1 MPSYQPNP
9 NPHQP
14 GRPNPHC
21 YPPRMPIVVQK
32 YGGTSVGDT
41 DRIRGVAD
49 RIVRARE
56 QGQDVVVVVSAM
68 GETTDDLL
76 DKASDITPVPEPRE
90 LDMLLTAGERI
101 AMSLL
106 AIAVNARGCRAASYT
121 GSQAGI
127 ITDTQ
132 HGKARI
138 VEIRPTRIK
147 ESLDAGNVVILAGF
161 QGLSTEYDITTLGRG
176 GSDTTAVAM
185 AAALGAEVCEIYTD
199 VDGVFTADPRTHP
212 EARRIDRI
220 SYEEMLELAAAGA
233 RVLQLR
239 CVEYA
244 RRHGVRIHVRNS
256 LGEQPGTW
264 VDEDEEASTG
274 MLESALI
281 RGVALDVEE
290 AKVTLDEVPDRPGIA
305 AAIFKAVAAEGIHVD
320 MIVQNVSHDGRT
332 DLSFTIPRADLH
344 RLDAVL
350 EGIVTDVGA
359 LRYETDDAIAKLS
372 LVGAGIK
379 SNPGVAADMFDALAA
394 EGINI
399 DMISTSSIRISCV
412 IRAEDGERAVRAVH
426 QRFGLD
432 GATLDEEA

>member
-1 MPSYQPNP
+1 
-9 NPHQP
+9 
-14 GRPNPHC
+14 
-21 YPPRMPIVVQK
+21 MPIVVQK

-41 DRIRGVAD
+41 DRISVIAD

-68 GETTDDLL
+68 GRTTDDLL
-76 DKASDITPVPEPRE
+76 EKASDITSTPEPRE

-101 AMSLL
+101 AMSLV

-138 VEIRPTRIK
+138 VEIRPQRIK

-176 GSDTTAVAM
+176 GSDTTAV
-185 AAALGAEVCEIYTD
+185 GADVCEIYTD

-212 EARRIDRI
+212 EARKIDRI

-256 LGEQPGTW
+256 LGERPGTW
-264 VDEDEEASTG
+264 VDGADASDGTGAKEEHA

-305 AAIFKAVAAEGIHVD
+305 ASIFKAVAAEGIHVD
-320 MIVQNVSHDGRT
+320 MIVQNISHDGRT
-332 DLSFTIPRADLH
+332 DLSFTIPRADVP
-344 RLDAVL
+344 RVNAVL
-350 EGIVTDVGA
+350 ESIVADVGA
-359 LRYETDDAIAKLS
+359 LRFETDDAIAKLS

-399 DMISTSSIRISCV
+399 EMISTSSIRISCV

>member
-1 MPSYQPNP
+1 
-9 NPHQP
+9 
-14 GRPNPHC
+14 
-21 YPPRMPIVVQK
+21 MPIVVQK

-41 DRIRGVAD
+41 DRISVIAD

-68 GETTDDLL
+68 GRTTDDLL
-76 DKASDITPVPEPRE
+76 EKASDITSTPEPRE

-101 AMSLL
+101 AMSLV

-138 VEIRPTRIK
+138 VEIRPQRIK
-147 ESLDAGNVVILAGF
+147 ESLEAGNVVILAGF

-185 AAALGAEVCEIYTD
+185 AAALGADVCEIYTD

-212 EARRIDRI
+212 EARKIDRI

-264 VDEDEEASTG
+264 VDGAEDGAENGARADEEESTA

-305 AAIFKAVAAEGIHVD
+305 ASIFKAVAAEGIHVD
-320 MIVQNVSHDGRT
+320 MIVQNISHDGRT
-332 DLSFTIPRADLH
+332 DLSFTIPRADVP
-344 RLDAVL
+344 RVNAVL
-350 EGIVTDVGA
+350 ESIVADVGA
-359 LRYETDDAIAKLS
+359 LRFETDDAIAKLS

-399 DMISTSSIRISCV
+399 EMISTSSIRISCV

>member
-1 MPSYQPNP
+1 
-9 NPHQP
+9 
-14 GRPNPHC
+14 
-21 YPPRMPIVVQK
+21 MPIVVQK

-76 DKASDITPVPEPRE
+76 DKASDITPAPEPRE

-264 VDEDEEASTG
+264 VDDDEEASTG

-332 DLSFTIPRADLH
+332 DLSFTIPRADLQ

-412 IRAEDGERAVRAVH
+412 IRAEDGDRAVRAVH

>member
-1 MPSYQPNP
+1 
-9 NPHQP
+9 
-14 GRPNPHC
+14 
-21 YPPRMPIVVQK
+21 MPIVVQK

-41 DRIRGVAD
+41 DRISAIAD

-68 GETTDDLL
+68 GRTTDDLL
-76 DKASDITPVPEPRE
+76 EKASDITSTPEPRE

-101 AMSLL
+101 AMSLV

-138 VEIRPTRIK
+138 VEIRPQRIK

-185 AAALGAEVCEIYTD
+185 AAALGADVCEIYTY

-212 EARRIDRI
+212 EARKIDRI

-264 VDEDEEASTG
+264 VDGADGSDDTGAKEEHA

-305 AAIFKAVAAEGIHVD
+305 ASIFKAVAAEGIHVD
-320 MIVQNVSHDGRT
+320 MIVQNISHDGRT
-332 DLSFTIPRADLH
+332 DLSFTIPRADVP
-344 RLDAVL
+344 RVNAVL
-350 EGIVTDVGA
+350 ESIVADVGA
-359 LRYETDDAIAKLS
+359 LRFETDDAIAKLS

-399 DMISTSSIRISCV
+399 EMISTSSIRISFV

>member
-1 MPSYQPNP
+1 
-9 NPHQP
+9 
-14 GRPNPHC
+14 
-21 YPPRMPIVVQK
+21 MPIVVQK

-41 DRIRGVAD
+41 DRISSVAD

-76 DKASDITPVPEPRE
+76 DKASDITPAPEPRE

>member
-1 MPSYQPNP
+1 
-9 NPHQP
+9 
-14 GRPNPHC
+14 
-21 YPPRMPIVVQK
+21 MPIVVQK

-41 DRIRGVAD
+41 DRISVIAD

-56 QGQDVVVVVSAM
+56 QGRDVVVVVSAM
-68 GETTDDLL
+68 GRTTDDLL
-76 DKASDITPVPEPRE
+76 EKASDITSTPEPRE

-101 AMSLL
+101 AMSLV

-138 VEIRPTRIK
+138 VEIRPQRIK

-185 AAALGAEVCEIYTD
+185 AAALGADVCEIYTD

-212 EARRIDRI
+212 EARKIDRI

-256 LGEQPGTW
+256 LGERPGTW
-264 VDEDEEASTG
+264 VDGADGSDDTGAKEEHA

-305 AAIFKAVAAEGIHVD
+305 ASIFKAVAAEGIHVD
-320 MIVQNVSHDGRT
+320 MIVQNISHDGRT
-332 DLSFTIPRADLH
+332 DLSFTIPRADVP
-344 RLDAVL
+344 RVNAVL
-350 EGIVTDVGA
+350 EGIVADVGA
-359 LRYETDDAIAKLS
+359 LRFETDDAIAKLS

-379 SNPGVAADMFDALAA
+379 SNPGVAADLFDALAA

-399 DMISTSSIRISCV
+399 EMISTSSIRISCV

-426 QRFGLD
+426 TRFGLD

>member
-1 MPSYQPNP
+1 
-9 NPHQP
+9 
-14 GRPNPHC
+14 
-21 YPPRMPIVVQK
+21 MPIVVQK

-41 DRIRGVAD
+41 DRISAIAD

-68 GETTDDLL
+68 GRTTDDLL
-76 DKASDITPVPEPRE
+76 EKASDITSTPEPRE

-101 AMSLL
+101 AMSLV

-138 VEIRPTRIK
+138 VEIRPQRIK

-185 AAALGAEVCEIYTD
+185 TAALGADVCEIYTD

-212 EARRIDRI
+212 EARKIDRI

-264 VDEDEEASTG
+264 VDEEESTA

-320 MIVQNVSHDGRT
+320 MIVQNISHDGRT
-332 DLSFTIPRADLH
+332 DLSFTIPRADVP
-344 RLDAVL
+344 RVNAVL
-350 EGIVTDVGA
+350 ESIVADVGA
-359 LRYETDDAIAKLS
+359 LRFETDDAIAKLS

-399 DMISTSSIRISCV
+399 EMISTSSIRISCV

>member
-1 MPSYQPNP
+1 
-9 NPHQP
+9 
-14 GRPNPHC
+14 
-21 YPPRMPIVVQK
+21 MPIVVQK

-41 DRIRGVAD
+41 DRISVIAD

-68 GETTDDLL
+68 GRTTDDLL
-76 DKASDITPVPEPRE
+76 EKASDITSTPEPRE

-101 AMSLL
+101 AMSLV

-138 VEIRPTRIK
+138 VEIRPQRIK

-185 AAALGAEVCEIYTD
+185 AAALGADVCEIYTD

-212 EARRIDRI
+212 EARKIDRI

-264 VDEDEEASTG
+264 VDGAEDGAENGARADEEESTA

-305 AAIFKAVAAEGIHVD
+305 ASIFKAVAAEGIHVD
-320 MIVQNVSHDGRT
+320 MIVQNISHDGRT
-332 DLSFTIPRADLH
+332 DLSFTIPRADVP
-344 RLDAVL
+344 RVNAVL
-350 EGIVTDVGA
+350 ESIVADVGA
-359 LRYETDDAIAKLS
+359 LRFETDDAIAKLS

-399 DMISTSSIRISCV
+399 EMISTSSIRISCV

>member
-1 MPSYQPNP
+1 
-9 NPHQP
+9 
-14 GRPNPHC
+14 
-21 YPPRMPIVVQK
+21 MPIVVQK

-76 DKASDITPVPEPRE
+76 DKASDITPAPEPRE

-332 DLSFTIPRADLH
+332 DLSFTIPRADLD

>member
-1 MPSYQPNP
+1 
-9 NPHQP
+9 
-14 GRPNPHC
+14 
-21 YPPRMPIVVQK
+21 MPIVVQK

-41 DRIRGVAD
+41 DRISSVAD

-56 QGQDVVVVVSAM
+56 RGQDVVAVVSAM

-76 DKASDITPVPEPRE
+76 EKASDITPVPEPRE

-106 AIAVNARGCRAASYT
+106 AIAVNARGCKAASYT

-138 VEIRPTRIK
+138 VEIRPARIK

-161 QGLSTEYDITTLGRG
+161 QGLSTDYDITTLGRG

-185 AAALGAEVCEIYTD
+185 AAALGADVCEIYTD

-212 EARRIDRI
+212 EARKIDHI

-244 RRHGVRIHVRNS
+244 RRHGVKIHVRNS
-256 LGEQPGTW
+256 LGDQPGTW
-264 VDEDEEASTG
+264 VDEDEEGTTG

-281 RGVALDVEE
+281 RGVALDTEE

-320 MIVQNVSHDGRT
+320 MIVQNISHDGRT
-332 DLSFTIPRADLH
+332 DLSFTVPRADLT
-344 RLDAVL
+344 RLNAVL
-350 EGIVTDVGA
+350 DGIVTDVGA
-359 LRYETDDAIAKLS
+359 LRYETDAAIAKLS

-399 DMISTSSIRISCV
+399 GMISTSSIRISCV

>member
-1 MPSYQPNP
+1 
-9 NPHQP
+9 
-14 GRPNPHC
+14 
-21 YPPRMPIVVQK
+21 MPIVVQK

-41 DRIRGVAD
+41 DRISSVAD

-56 QGQDVVVVVSAM
+56 RGQDVVAVVSAM

-76 DKASDITPVPEPRE
+76 EKASDITPVPEPRE

-106 AIAVNARGCRAASYT
+106 AIAVNARGCKAASYT

-138 VEIRPTRIK
+138 VEIRPARIK

-161 QGLSTEYDITTLGRG
+161 QGLSTDYDITTLGRG

-185 AAALGAEVCEIYTD
+185 AAALGADVCEIYTD

-212 EARRIDRI
+212 EARKIDHI

-244 RRHGVRIHVRNS
+244 RRHGVKIHVRNS
-256 LGEQPGTW
+256 LGDQPGTW
-264 VDEDEEASTG
+264 VEEDEEGTTG

-281 RGVALDVEE
+281 RGVALDTEE

-305 AAIFKAVAAEGIHVD
+305 ASIFKAVAAEGIHVD
-320 MIVQNVSHDGRT
+320 MIVQNISHDGRT
-332 DLSFTIPRADLH
+332 DLSFTVPRADLT
-344 RLDAVL
+344 RLNAVL
-350 EGIVTDVGA
+350 DGIVTDVGA
-359 LRYETDDAIAKLS
+359 LRYETDAAIAKLS

-399 DMISTSSIRISCV
+399 GMISTSSIRISCV

>member
-1 MPSYQPNP
+1 MPT
-9 NPHQP
+9 
-14 GRPNPHC
+14 
-21 YPPRMPIVVQK
+21 VVQK
-32 YGGTSVGDT
+32 YGGTSVGDA
-41 DRIRGVAD
+41 DRIRAVAD
-49 RIVRARE
+49 RIVRYRE
-56 QGQDVVVVVSAM
+56 QGNDVVAVVSAM
-68 GETTDDLL
+68 GHTTDELL
-76 DKASDITPVPEPRE
+76 ALAEQVTPVPEPRE

-106 AIAVNARGCRAASYT
+106 AIAVNARGCKAASYT

-138 VEIRPTRIK
+138 VEIRPQRIK
-147 ESLDAGNVVILAGF
+147 QSLDAGNVVILAGF
-161 QGLSTEYDITTLGRG
+161 QGLSTDYDITTLGRG

-185 AAALGAEVCEIYTD
+185 AAALGADVCEIYTD

-212 EARRIDRI
+212 EARKIDHI

-244 RRHGVRIHVRNS
+244 RRHGVKIHVRNS
-256 LGEQPGTW
+256 QGDQPGTW
-264 VDEDEEASTG
+264 VDEDGDAHEEGTAG

-281 RGVALDVEE
+281 RGVALDTEE

-305 AAIFKAVAAEGIHVD
+305 ASIFKAVAAEGIHVD
-320 MIVQNVSHDGRT
+320 MIVQNISHDGRT
-332 DLSFTIPRADLH
+332 DLSFTVPRADLT
-344 RLDAVL
+344 RVNAVL
-350 EGIVTDVGA
+350 DGIVTDIGA

-412 IRAEDGERAVRAVH
+412 IRAEDGDRAVRAVH
-426 QRFGLD
+426 QRFGLE